1 MSEQAVEKPVKTVM
15 ILSDDLMFG
24 SRISGEARAAGF
36 GTRTCKTVD
45 KLLELAPG
53 LSVAG
58 AVVDLGVAGADQLKR
73 LVDGL
78 RSISGNV
85 PIMGY
90 GSHVDA
96 KLLGDARQAGYA
108 PVLPRSRFVEELG
121 GILVAW
127 SNNNC

>member
-1 MSEQAVEKPVKTVM
+1 MSEQVTEKPVKTVL

-45 KLLELAPG
+45 RLLELAPT
-53 LSVAG
+53 LNVAG
-58 AVVDLGVAGADQLKR
+58 AVVDLGVAGVDQLGR
-73 LVDGL
+73 LLEGL
-78 RSISGNV
+78 RSVSGSV

-96 KLLGDARQAGYA
+96 RLLGEARRVGYE